1 VEIVLHPGNTDPGSD
16 ALASVAITLGERPSS
31 TGVEVVI
38 VNVAAGSEAERA
50 DLREGDVLRAIDG
63 WDVHGMAEARRYLG
77 GSDGSDVIVEL
88 DRAGEWLSLNV
99 RREAVRR

>member
-1 VEIVLHPGNTDPGSD
+1 
-16 ALASVAITLGERPSS
+16 
-31 TGVEVVI
+31 VEVVI

-50 DLREGDVLRAIDG
+50 DLREGDVLRAVDG
-63 WDVHGMAEARRYLG
+63 WDVHGMTEARRYLG

-88 DRAGEWLSLNV
+88 DRDGEWLSVNV